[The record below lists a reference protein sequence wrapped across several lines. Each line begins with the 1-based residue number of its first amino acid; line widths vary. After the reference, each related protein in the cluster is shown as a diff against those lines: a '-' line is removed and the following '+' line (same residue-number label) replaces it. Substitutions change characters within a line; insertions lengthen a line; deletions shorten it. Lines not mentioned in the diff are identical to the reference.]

1 MTNLRFTPGLLS
13 SIRDFGS
20 DLAGSQAGARN
31 ALTGAGAQ
39 PASLGGMLAR
49 NVGTMLGNDMR
60 TPQEKLQAELK
71 GVEDKT
77 SVAGLQKQAQIFA
90 NLGTP
95 QAIELALQLQN
106 RAAALSKTQTDAEN
120 LRKARVQITQTLGEL
135 GLKKERKLFT
145 GGGLDVQDAQDVI
158 KKEMER
164 RALAKAD
171 KEGTFKARKTKVAV
185 ADGMKASPEF
195 IARVADGDFDDYSAK
210 DFQSYLEDVEG
221 LGEGANKQA
230 DSSFTSQNWVVTK
243 DGGDEQEIGLEFDS
257 KTGKYRTEF
266 AGDDKL
272 YTQSQLKNKFGIDLV
287 RKAGAAGGT
296 RTSPFTPKGADPKR
310 AALNRAKGGVSRL
323 ADVMSEAGSSG
334 QLAADFI
341 LAASDP
347 ARLTA
352 ALAGGDEAA
361 TRASVIKQS
370 RDAVTEGV
378 ARALSGAAIKDDEY
392 ERAMKLLN
400 PVFADFVTPNAF
412 VEKMINTYAILD
424 EMTQFGL
431 QGKAAVDFISARTS
445 SIAADPITNEVAAA
459 IAEGDYRKAVE
470 LRTGA
475 RENDL
480 DAQVDAIFKSEGI
493 K

>member
-1 MTNLRFTPGLLS
+1 MANLRFSPGLLS

-20 DLAGSQAGARN
+20 SLTEAPASRAN
-31 ALTGAGAQ
+31 TLTGAGVQ

-49 NVGTMLGNDMR
+49 NVGGLMGRDMR

-164 RALAKAD
+164 RALERSD
-171 KEGTFKARKTKVAV
+171 QEGTFKSRKTKVAV

-257 KTGKYRTEF
+257 KTGKYRTEL

-296 RTSPFTPKGADPKR
+296 RTSPFTTGKLSAPQRATLSSAKGAVSRVAGILSELPDTASR
-310 AALNRAKGGVSRL
+310 LRVYGLAALDPIR
-323 ADVMSEAGSSG
+323 
-334 QLAADFI
+334 F
-341 LAASDP
+341 AAS
-347 ARLTA
+347 LTDFGEKEA
-352 ALAGGDEAA
+352 ELA
-361 TRASVIKQS
+361 TNLQRAQASITESVI
-370 RDAVTEGV
+370 
-378 ARALSGAAIKDDEY
+378 RALSGAAVKEVEY
-392 ERAMKLLN
+392 ERANKLLV
-400 PVFADFVTPNAF
+400 PEFIDQASPNAF
-412 VEKMINTYAILD
+412 VEKMINTYAIID
-424 EMTQFGL
+424 EMTNMGL
-431 QGKAAVDFISARTS
+431 KGDMAMDFISARTS

-480 DAQVDAIFKSEGI
+480 DAQVDAILSQF
-493 K
+493 

>member
-1 MTNLRFTPGLLS
+1 MASLRFSPETLRG
-13 SIRDFGS
+13 IRNFGA
-20 DLAGSQAGARN
+20 DLASPSARAGGM
-31 ALTGAGAQ
+31 LTGAPQ
-39 PASLGGMLAR
+39 QSLPNIFAR
-49 NVGTMLGNDMR
+49 NVGTLLGRDMR
-60 TPQEKLQAELK
+60 TPQERLQEELK
-71 GVEDKT
+71 NVEDKT
-77 SVAGLQKQAQIFA
+77 SIEGLQQQAQIFA

-106 RAAALSKTQTDAEN
+106 RAATLSKTKTDSEN
-120 LRKARVQITQTLGEL
+120 LRKARVQITKTLGEL
-135 GLKKERKLFT
+135 GLKKERDLFT
-145 GGGLDVQDAQDVI
+145 GGGLDLQDAQDII
-158 KKEMER
+158 KEELQRK
-164 RALAKAD
+164 AL
-171 KEGTFKARKTKVAV
+171 ESSELQGTFKARKTKVAV
-185 ADGMKASPEF
+185 ADTMKATPEF
-195 IARVADGDFDDYSAK
+195 IARVADGDFDDYNAK
-210 DFQSYLEDVEG
+210 DFQAYLEDVEG
-221 LGEGANKQA
+221 LGPGAKKQA
-230 DSSFTSQNWVVTK
+230 DSSFTTQNWVITQN
-243 DGGDEQEIGLEFDS
+243 GGEEQEIGLEFDS
-257 KTGKYRTEF
+257 KTGKYRTEL

-272 YTQSQLKNKFGIDLV
+272 YTQSQLKKKGIDLV

-296 RTSPFTPKGADPKR
+296 RTSPFTPKGSDPKR

-323 ADVMSEAGSSG
+323 ATVMSEADSSA

-347 ARLTA
+347 ARLAT

-392 ERAMKLLN
+392 DRAMNLLN
-400 PVFADFVTPNAF
+400 PVFADFATPNAF

-431 QGKAAVDFISARTS
+431 QGKSAVDFISARTS

-480 DAQVDAIFKSEGI
+480 DPEVRAILKAEGLL
-493 K
+493 

>member
-1 MTNLRFTPGLLS
+1 MANLRFSPGLLS

-20 DLAGSQAGARN
+20 SLTQAPASQTST
-31 ALTGAGAQ
+31 LTGAGVQ

-49 NVGTMLGNDMR
+49 NVGNLMGRDMR
-60 TPQEKLQAELK
+60 SPQEKLQAELK

-120 LRKARVQITQTLGEL
+120 LRKTRVQLTQTLGEL

-145 GGGLDVQDAQDVI
+145 GGGLDVQDAQDII

-164 RALAKAD
+164 RALARSD

-195 IARVADGDFDDYSAK
+195 IARVFDGDFDDYNAK

-221 LGEGANKQA
+221 LGEGANKQT
-230 DSSFTSQNWVVTK
+230 DSSFTSQNWVITK

-266 AGDDKL
+266 SGDDKL
-272 YTQSQLKNKFGIDLV
+272 YTQSQLQNKFGIDLV

-323 ADVMSEAGSSG
+323 ADVMSESGSTE
-334 QLAADFI
+334 QLAADFL

-352 ALAGGDEAA
+352 ALVGGDEAA

-370 RDAVTEGV
+370 RDAITEGV
-378 ARALSGAAIKDDEY
+378 ARALSGAAIKGDEY

-400 PVFADFVTPNAF
+400 PVFADFPTPNAF

-424 EMTQFGL
+424 EMTQFGV

-480 DAQVDAIFKSEGI
+480 DAQVDAIFKAEGI
-493 K
+493 E

>member
-1 MTNLRFTPGLLS
+1 MGILDRIGAFKPSPVTGQPQSGGLL
-13 SIRDFGS
+13 
-20 DLAGSQAGARN
+20 
-31 ALTGAGAQ
+31 TGMA
-39 PASLGGMLAR
+39 PAEAVFAR
-49 NVGTMLGNDMR
+49 NVGGLVGMDMR

-106 RAAALSKTQTDAEN
+106 RAATLAKTQADAEA
-120 LRKARVQITQTLGEL
+120 LRKTRVQITKTLGEL
-135 GLKKERKLFT
+135 GLKKQRDLFT
-145 GGGLDVQDAQDVI
+145 GGGLDVDDAQEEI
-158 KKEMER
+158 QKELER
-164 RALAKAD
+164 RALEKTNQQ
-171 KEGTFKARKTKVAV
+171 GTFKARKGKISM
-185 ADGMKASPEF
+185 ADRLGASTEF
-195 IARVADGDFDDYSAK
+195 ISRVFDGDFDEFSAK
-210 DFQSYLEDVEG
+210 DFQEYLEDVEG
-221 LGEGANKQA
+221 LGKGANEQA

-257 KTGKYRTEF
+257 KTGKYRTEL

-323 ADVMSEAGSSG
+323 ADVMSESGSTK

-347 ARLTA
+347 ARLAA

-392 ERAMKLLN
+392 ERAMQLLN
-400 PVFADFVTPNAF
+400 PVFADFATPNAF

-480 DAQVDAIFKSEGI
+480 DAQVDAILKAEGI
-493 K
+493 D